1 VKGVELPRKGKPLKV
16 ARPPRP
22 VLDKRPV
29 SKVEVVGSVGLY
41 VEVSRLVKAVKGPKR
56 LEG

>member
-1 VKGVELPRKGKPLKV
+1 MKV

-22 VLDKRPV
+22 VVAKRPV

-41 VEVSRLVKAVKGPKR
+41 VEVSRLVKAVKGPR
-56 LEG
+56 WLGGE

>member
-1 VKGVELPRKGKPLKV
+1 MKV

-22 VLDKRPV
+22 VVAKRPV